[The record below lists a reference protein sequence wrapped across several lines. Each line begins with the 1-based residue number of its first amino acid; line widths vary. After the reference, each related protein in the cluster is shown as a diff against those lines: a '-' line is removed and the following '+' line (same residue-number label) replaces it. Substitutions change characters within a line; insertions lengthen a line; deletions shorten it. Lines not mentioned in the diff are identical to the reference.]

1 MSVFEEDQTPEL
13 GRSLLA
19 EVALGHQ
26 NVLYGSADLL
36 EVDRLQVQDDD
47 ARLEESPEVENSL
60 QFWSGD
66 MRLTPSTIISTVS
79 EIFFLFEDN
88 LLPASSTVS
97 SNLTHLATSFHSRAP
112 SEYSR
117 SSSSSVKTGAGQERE
132 EVSLSSSSSL
142 L

>member
-36 EVDRLQVQDDD
+36 EVDRFQVQDDD

-66 MRLTPSTIISTVS
+66 MRLAPSTFISKLS
-79 EIFFLFEDN
+79 EDFFSIL
-88 LLPASSTVS
+88 
-97 SNLTHLATSFHSRAP
+97 R
-112 SEYSR
+112 
-117 SSSSSVKTGAGQERE
+117 
-132 EVSLSSSSSL
+132 
-142 L
+142 